1 MECIV
6 INLDRHAKRWDRIH
20 AALDALGIPHR
31 RFAAVDGRSVGDKY
45 DALMTANARR
55 FTPYGVMGCA
65 LSHKMALRSFLEGD
79 AAVCLLLEDDVV
91 AAPDAR
97 ENVEL
102 LLRQAPNGWDLIKL
116 ASKPQAV
123 GGPIFHKNNR
133 TINACAQLF
142 SRAGAAKVVA
152 QRIFWPSHADVTPW
166 FIAGLQVYTVR
177 SDVRTFHQT
186 WALSSL
192 TSKRYPDYKLNLQF
206 LRVGNAEFSSGD
218 LLVAV
223 AFSAAVY
230 LYRKK
235 RRRFR

>member
-1 MECIV
+1 MDCIV
-6 INLDRHAKRWDRIH
+6 INLDRHAKRWERIH

-31 RFAAVDGRSVGDKY
+31 RFAAVDGRTVGDRY
-45 DALMTANARR
+45 DALMTATAKTL
-55 FTPYGVMGCA
+55 TPYGVLGCA
-65 LSHKMALRSFLEGD
+65 LSHKMALRSFLKGEGD
-79 AAVCLLLEDDVV
+79 VCLLLEDDAV

-97 ENVEL
+97 ENVEM
-102 LLRQAPNGWDLIKL
+102 LLRHAPDGWDLIKL
-116 ASKPQAV
+116 ASLPQAV

-142 SRAGAAKVVA
+142 SRAGAAKVAA

-166 FIAGLQVYTVR
+166 FVSGLHVFTVR

-192 TSKRYPDYKLNLQF
+192 TSKRYPDYKLNLKF

-223 AFSAAVY
+223 CAAILFLVVK
-230 LYRKK
+230 RKRK
-235 RRRFR
+235 RTK